1 MTQQLVIDSCV
12 CVKWVIREQDSER
25 AINLLSSDAELI
37 APDLVL
43 LEVANALWKNVRRGL
58 ITAERAQLRLGDLP
72 GFFNRLLPS
81 TELVAEALSLGLTID
96 LPIYDCAYVIASR
109 RTGAKL
115 VTADTKLV
123 GKLADTPDRQNVI
136 HLSDWT

>member
-1 MTQQLVIDSCV
+1 VTQQLVIDSCV

-25 AINLLSSDAELI
+25 AIDLLSSDVELI

-58 ITAERAQLRLGDLP
+58 VTAERSQSRLADLP

-81 TELVAEALSLGLTID
+81 AELVAESLGLALTID
-96 LPIYDCAYVIASR
+96 MPIYDCAYVIASR

-123 GKLADTPDRQNVI
+123 GKLTDTPDCQNVI
-136 HLSDWT
+136 HLADWT